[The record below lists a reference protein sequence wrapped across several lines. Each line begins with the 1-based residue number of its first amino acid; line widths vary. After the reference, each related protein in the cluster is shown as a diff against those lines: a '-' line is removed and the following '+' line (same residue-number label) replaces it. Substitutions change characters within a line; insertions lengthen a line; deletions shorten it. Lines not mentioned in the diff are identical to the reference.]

1 METNDF
7 ICPACRGHLRPSNK
21 IILSAKN
28 HKGKVGLILLSPEL
42 GEYSVVHHKSFEMVE
57 GEHIDIF
64 CPVCHADLGSLH
76 EDKNLAKV
84 NMIDEENVEY
94 DILFSEVVG
103 RKCTYKIH
111 GDMVEAF
118 GADANIH
125 TNFWGETPR
134 Y

>member
-7 ICPACRGHLRPSNK
+7 LCPECRGQLRPSNK

-28 HKGKVGLILLSPEL
+28 HKRKVGLILLSPQL
-42 GEYSVVHHKSFEMVE
+42 GEYSVVHHDTFEMVE
-57 GEHIDIF
+57 GEHLDIF
-64 CPVCHADLGSLH
+64 CPICHADLGSFH

-84 NMIDEENVEY
+84 IMIDRENVEY
-94 DILFSEVVG
+94 DILFSEIVG
-103 RKCTYKIH
+103 QKCTYKVH
-111 GDMVEAF
+111 GDIVEAF
-118 GADANIH
+118 GADASIY